1 LSVKLV
7 KIAVI
12 GFGTLVALAVLVL
25 LFGVPAKPLLGFV
38 QDQAEKAGYR
48 LRVEGPAKLSLW
60 PSLNISADD
69 VRVSDNDNPE
79 LLAAKQ
85 IRIEVPLLSLVTG
98 DARISELVLKE
109 PVIKA
114 TSGRSGRSN
123 SQSGD
128 KPKAMAIDRLT
139 VENGTLISRDVREN
153 LEFRIDAM
161 EVTASLPAQGALD
174 FQMQGK
180 SGDQTVRLTLKAN
193 SASQI
198 AEGRSTPIDV
208 RLDLPGAMKGSL
220 AFTANLR
227 STNQGTSIEGIRGT
241 LGNGRVNGSVSVD
254 TSGARPSTTANLVF
268 DRLEMGN
275 ADRRGAART
284 EPWSD
289 KPLELRALRIFDAAI
304 KISAREISV
313 SNTVLSPADIEIN
326 LSGGLLSIALSRA
339 ELYGGPVQG
348 RFVVDAAARE
358 PRHGMN
364 FEFSKVNALP
374 FLTDVAGFDYLE
386 GSLQGRFDL
395 TATGNS
401 ERAIMSTLGGTVQM
415 TVEDGAIRGLN
426 IPSIVRALSSQTLQ
440 GWQDRQTEKTD
451 LTSMNASYRITNGV
465 ATVEDMRLSGPLV
478 RMTGKGTVDIQA
490 QTIDLRV
497 DPKVVLS
504 LQGQG
509 SSSEPAGL
517 GVPVVIRGP
526 WDNPKLHPEIAGI
539 LDNPDAAFAKLKS
552 MGGSLFGLLG
562 QEASTPAGRKR
573 LEDAGKKSRPDVARR
588 RRLEAA
594 DGRAAQPRPRRDPGF
609 LRTVTL
615 YPLRKFLLLGLRRE
629 ALADVEIE
637 QALGVEA
644 EDVALGLLVEE
655 RQVPDRAGK
664 VHVPVRIIG

>member
-1 LSVKLV
+1 LRVKLI
-7 KIAVI
+7 KIAAI
-12 GFGTLVALAVLVL
+12 GLGTLVALVVLVL
-25 LFGVPAKPLLGFV
+25 LFGVPAKPLLGYV
-38 QDQAEKAGYR
+38 QDQADKAGYR
-48 LRVEGPAKLSLW
+48 LRVEGAAKLSLW
-60 PSLNISADD
+60 PSLNIAADD
-69 VRVSDNDNPE
+69 VRVGDNDNPE
-79 LLAAKQ
+79 LLTAKQ

-98 DARISELVLKE
+98 DPRISELALKE

-114 TSGRSGRSN
+114 ASGRAGRGN
-123 SQSGD
+123 TQSD

-139 VENGTLISRDVREN
+139 IENGTLITRDVREN

-161 EVTASLPAQGALD
+161 QVTASLPAQGALD

-208 RLDLPGAMKGSL
+208 RLDLPGALKGSL

-227 STNQGTSIEGIRGT
+227 STNQVTSIDGIRGT
-241 LGNGRVNGSVSVD
+241 LGSGRINGSVSVD

-275 ADRRGAART
+275 ADRSNAAAGT

-289 KPLELRALRIFDAAI
+289 KPLELRALRIFDAVI
-304 KISAREISV
+304 KISARELSV
-313 SNTVLSPADIEIN
+313 GKTVLSPADIEMN
-326 LSGGLLSIALSRA
+326 VSGGLMSIALSRA

-374 FLTDVAGFDYLE
+374 FLTDVAGFDYFE
-386 GSLQGRFDL
+386 GNLQGRFDL

-401 ERAIMSTLGGTVQM
+401 ERAIMASLGGTVQL
-415 TVEDGAIRGLN
+415 TLQDGAIRGLN

-451 LTSMNASYRITNGV
+451 LTSMNASYRVANGV

-478 RMTGKGTVDIQA
+478 RMTGKGTVDIAA

-509 SSSEPAGL
+509 ASNEPAGL

-526 WDNPKLHPEIAGI
+526 WNNPQLHPEIAGI
-539 LDNPDAAFAKLKS
+539 LDNPDAAFAKLKT
-552 MGGSLFGLLG
+552 MGGSLFGVLRD
-562 QEASTPAGRKR
+562 EASTPAGRKR
-573 LEDAGKKSRPDVARR
+573 LEDAGKSLEQMMRDSGGFKPPTAEQRNRARDVIR
-588 RRLEAA
+588 
-594 DGRAAQPRPRRDPGF
+594 DFFGR
-609 LRTVTL
+609 
-615 YPLRKFLLLGLRRE
+615 
-629 ALADVEIE
+629 
-637 QALGVEA
+637 
-644 EDVALGLLVEE
+644 
-655 RQVPDRAGK
+655 
-664 VHVPVRIIG
+664 